1 MRAHGVGIGIWRS
14 TARTLSMLSLA
25 TQVGCSG
32 DLLDVSLDDAS
43 SGGDP
48 TGSDAEPAGSSAG
61 LDESGDGTGGEDSG
75 QPENWPCEIDCGEG
89 GVCEWD
95 DDGAPYCVCV
105 EGYAAYGLRCLP
117 CSASDGQFDVD
128 IPRVAVSAE
137 FLLGGEPFVSS
148 IYEHAAIVLV
158 DPATHDRIELG
169 NTADGGTVAP
179 VAVIPGTYEVHYA
192 RLGGGLRVPANTS
205 AKVDTVS
212 IPDTESFTL
221 VVDVPAVELEGR
233 FTINGAPPPTG
244 QYENGA
250 LVLLDPATG
259 DEVDL
264 GDTRD
269 GEYRAMVVPGLYHV
283 HYRRRL
289 ATNQAPLNADARVIS
304 TVEIFAADDPQLLD
318 VDVPVTTLAGALTLD
333 GATPPDGTYENGRIL
348 LRDRLTGDR
357 IVLGQTRDG
366 AYEAPLVPGDYEVIY
381 ERMLGGQQVPVN
393 RAAVLQQVT
402 LQAGEQSLD
411 IDIATAVIS
420 GGLTVAGAPAPADP
434 GDDGV
439 IVLRN
444 PDTGDE
450 ATLGNTAEGTY
461 TRRVVQGDY
470 DVYYRQQ
477 TSSGG
482 VPANTNAP
490 LGNIT
495 VSGGATFDVDVPMV
509 TVSASVTVRGQPPP
523 DSAYDDGLLYLRDPK
538 TGDSVLLG
546 NTRRIT
552 LERPVVPGTYEL
564 HYVVEAAGPT
574 MPVNARSRLDT
585 LEIGPTT
592 ELVVD
597 IPVVDLQGE
606 ITVAGELPPQTQ
618 YDRAALSLYDVATA
632 DPIYLGAIDSG
643 VVRRSLTAGTYVIT
657 YRSLLSNGLVP
668 ANLNAGLG
676 CIELTP

>member
-1 MRAHGVGIGIWRS
+1 MQAYGVGVGIWLS
-14 TARTLSMLSLA
+14 TLSLMTLA
-25 TQVGCSG
+25 GCSG
-32 DLLDVSLDDAS
+32 DLLDASVDGS

-48 TGSDAEPAGSSAG
+48 TIGTIGDAEPEGTSGG
-61 LDESGDGTGGEDSG
+61 LDDSGDGTGAEDTSMP
-75 QPENWPCEIDCGEG
+75 QDVTCEIDCGEG
-89 GVCEWD
+89 GSCELD
-95 DDGAPYCVCV
+95 DDGAPQCVCI

-117 CSASDGQFDVD
+117 CSASDGEFEVD

-148 IYEHAAIVLV
+148 AYEHAAIVLV
-158 DPATHDRIELG
+158 DPVTDDRIELG
-169 NTADGGTVAP
+169 NTADGGTATP
-179 VAVIPGTYEVHYA
+179 VAVLPGTYEIHYA
-192 RLGGGLRVPANTS
+192 RLAGGQQVPANAG
-205 AKVDTVS
+205 AKIDTVS
-212 IPDTESFTL
+212 VPDAESFTL
-221 VVDVPAVELEGR
+221 VVDVPAVDLEGVV
-233 FTINGAPPPTG
+233 TMNGATPPTG

-289 ATNQAPLNADARVIS
+289 ADNQAPLNADARLS
-304 TVEIFAADDPQLLD
+304 TVEILATDDDSQRLD
-318 VDVPVTTLAGALTLD
+318 IDVPVTTLAGVLTLD

-366 AYEAPLVPGDYEVIY
+366 AYDAPLVPGDYEVIY
-381 ERMLGGQQVPVN
+381 ERVLGGQQVPVN
-393 RAAVLQQVT
+393 RAAVLQQTT
-402 LQAGEQSLD
+402 LEAGEQSLD
-411 IDIATAVIS
+411 IDVATAVVS
-420 GGLTVAGAPAPADP
+420 GGITVAGAPAPADP

-450 ATLGNTAEGTY
+450 AILGNTAEGTY

-470 DVYYRQQ
+470 EVYYRQQ

-482 VPANTNAP
+482 VPANTNAS
-490 LGNIT
+490 LGSIT
-495 VSGGATFDVDVPMV
+495 ISGGATFDVDVPMV
-509 TVSASVTVRGQPPP
+509 TVNASVTVRGQPPP

-546 NTRRIT
+546 NTRQTT

-592 ELVVD
+592 ELTVD
-597 IPVVDLQGE
+597 IPVVDLRGE
-606 ITVAGELPPQTQ
+606 VTVAGEAPPQAL
-618 YDRAALSLYDVATA
+618 YDRATLSLYDVATA
-632 DPIYLGAIDSG
+632 DPIYLGSIDSG
-643 VVRRSLTAGTYVIT
+643 LVRRSLTAGTYVIA
-657 YRSLLSNGLVP
+657 YRALSSNGLVP
-668 ANLNAGLG
+668 ANLDAGLG